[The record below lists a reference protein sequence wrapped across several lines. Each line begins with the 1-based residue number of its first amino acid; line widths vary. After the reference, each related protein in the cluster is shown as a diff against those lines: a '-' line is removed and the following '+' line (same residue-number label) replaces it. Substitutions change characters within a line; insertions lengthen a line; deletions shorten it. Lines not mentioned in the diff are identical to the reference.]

1 MGHPMSV
8 LKQSNIF
15 DRVINIKYDVPN
27 DRLDM
32 FDQYMKDIDTFY
44 DEVIEKNA

>member
-1 MGHPMSV
+1 MGHPMSG
-8 LKQSNIF
+8 LKQSNNF
-15 DRVINIKYDVPN
+15 DLVINSKYDVPN

-32 FDQYMKDIDTFY
+32 FEQYMKDIDTLY